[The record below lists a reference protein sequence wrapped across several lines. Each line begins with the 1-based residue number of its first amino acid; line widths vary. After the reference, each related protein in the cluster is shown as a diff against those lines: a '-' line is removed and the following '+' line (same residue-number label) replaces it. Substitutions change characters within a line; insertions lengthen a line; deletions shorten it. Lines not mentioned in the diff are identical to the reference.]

1 MNPSQPTRASST
13 AASLQWPHWSGSELH
28 AALLHGDPHQAPT
41 PHLGRDELLAALFAQ
56 HLARHDRVD
65 VDGVLE
71 LLPEGFGFLRF
82 PGHDLAAGAADVFV
96 SPSQVRGLNLKDG
109 HRIRGPIRPPRG
121 NERYFALLHIDLVHD
136 VPPEVARSHLG
147 FAALTPL
154 LPTEPLPLAT
164 DDPLWRT
171 VARLAPW
178 CRGQRVLLRCPA
190 SWPRCAPLATL
201 AQAIAA
207 ANADVRVHLGLFDQ
221 RPEDL
226 AAAKAQ
232 LAGLAVLECVG
243 TAFDAPAERHAATA
257 SLLLAQSQRE
267 VEAGA
272 HVVLVVDALTTLA
285 RAGQLANEPSGRYL
299 APGLDAAAVQLGKRL
314 FASARKAAEGGS
326 LTVLAVLPHGGEHQ
340 VDAAIAREFAGRS
353 HGDVVI
359 DAALAAAGNEM
370 PLDLAA
376 TRTRPEDDVAS
387 ASERTAR
394 EALRAELLALA
405 PGARAER
412 LRRR

>member
-28 AALLHGDPHQAPT
+28 AALPQDGPNATT
-41 PHLGRDELLAALFAQ
+41 PHLGRDELLAAMFAH
-56 HLARHDRVD
+56 HLARGERID
-65 VDGVLE
+65 VEGVLE

-82 PGHDLAAGAADVFV
+82 PGHDLVAGAADVFV

-109 HRIRGPIRPPRG
+109 HRVRGPIRPPRG
-121 NERYFALLHIDLVHD
+121 NERYFALLHVDLVHD
-136 VPPEVARSHLG
+136 VPPEAARSHLG

-171 VARLAPW
+171 VAQLAPW
-178 CRGQRVLLRCPA
+178 CRGQRALLRCPTT
-190 SWPRCAPLATL
+190 WPRCAPLASL
-201 AQAIAA
+201 ARALTA

-221 RPEDL
+221 RPEEL

-232 LAGLAVLECVG
+232 LSGLAAIECAG
-243 TAFDAPAERHAATA
+243 TTFDAPPERHVASAA
-257 SLLLAQSQRE
+257 LLLAQSQRE

-272 HVVLVVDALTTLA
+272 HVVLLVDALTTLA
-285 RAGQLANEPSGRYL
+285 RAGQLASEPSGRYL
-299 APGLDAAAVQLGKRL
+299 APGLDAVAVQLGKRL

-353 HGDVVI
+353 HSEVVI
-359 DAALAAAGNEM
+359 DPALAAAGATL
-370 PLDLAA
+370 PIDLAA
-376 TRTRPEDDVAS
+376 TRTRPEDDVAT
-387 ASERTAR
+387 ASERSAR
-394 EALRAELLALA
+394 EALRRELMALA
-405 PGARAER
+405 PDARSER